1 MNFFFIKLMPNFFV
15 KIFAKA
21 YIGGNSEEN
30 VLSKAK
36 EQYIKNKFLAT
47 LDALGEDVKSQSD
60 INKYF
65 DIYLSMIKKVSEND
79 IFTNE
84 YERPS
89 VSIKP
94 SCFLISIKKPDG
106 SLDTDKMDWNACYE
120 TMRKICSFAKEK
132 NVRVTIDMEDKGFT
146 DFTLDSYFKLLDEGF
161 DNVGTVIQSML
172 FRSKEDVKRF
182 NNKSRVRLVIG
193 IYREP
198 ATVAFT
204 NRNDM
209 KDQLITL
216 SKELLDR
223 GVFLEFG
230 THDEFYIKRFFNE
243 VIIPNKIDSSRY
255 EVQFLLGVP
264 LGNLDKKLISGEYL
278 SKLLDEKEEKFEN
291 TKVYARFYLPFADNW
306 NNALAYSK
314 RRLSENP
321 NIILYGLKNLL
332 PKKEV

>member
-30 VLSKAK
+30 VLSKAMETFVK
-36 EQYIKNKFLAT
+36 SKFLAT
-47 LDALGEDVKSQSD
+47 LDALGEDVKSEDD
-60 INKYF
+60 INKYVN
-65 DIYLSMIKKVSEND
+65 IYLSMIKKTSISDV
-79 IFTNE
+79 FKNE

-89 VSIKP
+89 VSLKP
-94 SCFLISIKKPDG
+94 SCFVISVKKPDG
-106 SLDTDKMDWNACYE
+106 SLDKEKMDWKGCFE
-120 TMRKICSFAKEK
+120 RIHKICTYAKEQ
-132 NVRVTIDMEDKGFT
+132 NVRVTIDMEDKDWT
-146 DFTLDSYFKLLDEGF
+146 DFTLDTYFKLIDEGF
-161 DNVGTVIQSML
+161 DIGTVIQSML

-182 NNKSRVRLVIG
+182 NEKNRVRLVIG

-198 ATVAFT
+198 ASVAFT
-204 NRNDM
+204 NKKEM
-209 KDQLITL
+209 KEQLIPL
-216 SKELLDR
+216 AKELLDR
-223 GVFLEFG
+223 GVFLEFA

-243 VIIPNKIDSSRY
+243 VIIPNKIDSSKY

-264 LGNLDKKLISGEYL
+264 LGGLDKKLVSGEYL
-278 SKLLDEKEEKFEN
+278 AKLLEEKNEKWEN
-291 TKVYARFYLPFADNW
+291 TKVNPRFYLPFADNW

-321 NIILYGLKNLL
+321 NIILYGLKNLI